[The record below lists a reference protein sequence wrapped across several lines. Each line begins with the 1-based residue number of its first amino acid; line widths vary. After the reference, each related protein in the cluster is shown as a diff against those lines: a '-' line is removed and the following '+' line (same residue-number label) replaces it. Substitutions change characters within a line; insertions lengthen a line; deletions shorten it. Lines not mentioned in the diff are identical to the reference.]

1 MNPLIEATRAIIL
14 AAAMAHGVDPGLM
27 DHIAGCESG
36 YNRYATNGPY
46 MGLFQLGTAKR
57 QQFLSRGYSDLFDP
71 SQQAN
76 FVAELLSAGE
86 VSNWVNC
93 AR

>member
-14 AAAMAHGVDPGLM
+14 AAAMAHGVDPQVM
-27 DHIAGCESG
+27 DHVAQCESG
-36 YNRYATNGPY
+36 YNRFAVNGPF
-46 MGLFQLGTAKR
+46 MGVFQLGTAKR
-57 QQFLSRGYSDLFDP
+57 KQFAAQGYDDVFDP

-76 FVAELLSAGE
+76 FVADLIANGEINDWAG
-86 VSNWVNC
+86 C